1 MKRLLCVI
9 LIVFLMCF
17 YTSATFALSMNNM
30 TEEELIQKYE
40 ETKKER
46 DRIKSVRN
54 LKYDIIK
61 NNNIEI
67 ESLKVDAL
75 DSITTASMK
84 VNDLLA
90 RIQNNDI
97 VVTEELI
104 STLAD
109 ILDSVQ
115 TANNTIKEKA
125 VSLKEIV
132 KLEGYTGYDSS
143 VLVVLDTVIEKQ
155 NSIIVSYKQII
166 EELQEL

>member
-1 MKRLLCVI
+1 MKKLLCVI
-9 LIVFLMCF
+9 LIVFLMCL
-17 YTSATFALSMNNM
+17 YTSATFALSINNM

-46 DRIKSVRN
+46 DRIKAVRN

-84 VNDLLA
+84 VNDLLT

-115 TANNTIKEKA
+115 IANNTIKEKA

>member
-1 MKRLLCVI
+1 
-9 LIVFLMCF
+9 
-17 YTSATFALSMNNM
+17 MNNM